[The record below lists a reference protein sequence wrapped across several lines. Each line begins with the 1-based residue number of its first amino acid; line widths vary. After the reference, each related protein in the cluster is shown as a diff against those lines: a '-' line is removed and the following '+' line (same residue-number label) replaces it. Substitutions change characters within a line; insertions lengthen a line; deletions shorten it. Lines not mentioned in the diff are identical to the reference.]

1 LPLAEGRQD
10 GFETETTMLNF
21 QQKLKRVVAS
31 VQLLASEADVQLSA
45 FPDGVCKPDEIVL
58 TFGECGM
65 FVKELSAVGL
75 LSKNDQDLLLRLEGR
90 IVSLGGGKESI
101 WSESAVREDPEWAE
115 LRQLARATLKE
126 MGVSEQVPD
135 IDWNTYVLNP
145 PDVPKD
151 PD

>member
-1 LPLAEGRQD
+1 
-10 GFETETTMLNF
+10 
-21 QQKLKRVVAS
+21 
-31 VQLLASEADVQLSA
+31 LASEADVQLSA